1 MTRYEI
7 NDALTA
13 LAMQANVE
21 LDENTL
27 NELTH
32 LVADA
37 LGVN

>member
-13 LAMQANVE
+13 LALQAGVA
-21 LDENTL
+21 LDDDSL

-37 LGVN
+37 LGVK

>member
-1 MTRYEI
+1 MTRYDV
-7 NDALTA
+7 NDALTTLA
-13 LAMQANVE
+13 LQANVE
-21 LDENTL
+21 LDDDTL